1 MNKQELIR
9 GDGKYIGQVVN
20 GKREGFGIMLFNNGE
35 HYEGLWKNDKEEG
48 TGCFISMNK
57 YKYQGYWKNGFMD

>member
-1 MNKQELIR
+1 M
-9 GDGKYIGQVVN
+9 N